1 MYTLSRSHLVDCV
14 VIWKMHG
21 RLSGIGRL
29 HDNSEQYAWVGMIT
43 LDNLRFTMAIHT
55 GQYTSFVCFDTIS
68 CMICFIKLA

>member
-1 MYTLSRSHLVDCV
+1 MYTLSRSHLVDGV

-43 LDNLRFTMAIHT
+43 LDNL
-55 GQYTSFVCFDTIS
+55 
-68 CMICFIKLA
+68 

>member
-1 MYTLSRSHLVDCV
+1 MYTLSRNHLVDGV

-29 HDNSEQYAWVGMIT
+29 HDNSEQYAWVGIIA
-43 LDNLRFTMAIHT
+43 LDNLRFAMTIHT

-68 CMICFIKLA
+68 FIIFY